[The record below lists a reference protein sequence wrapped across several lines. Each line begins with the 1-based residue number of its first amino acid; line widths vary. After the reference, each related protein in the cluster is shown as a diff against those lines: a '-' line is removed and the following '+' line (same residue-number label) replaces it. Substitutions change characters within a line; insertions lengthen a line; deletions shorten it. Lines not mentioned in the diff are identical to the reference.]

1 MSARRA
7 HLPLAILALLA
18 PLAAVATIPARAAL
32 PEGSPARLP
41 EGATATEIWT
51 LVGRFDSGHDVVAEI
66 AVTNLGPGERTAAV
80 IGHVM
85 DPQGRVHRFRKAK
98 RAGHWELSPDGL
110 ALDIGPILLDQREG
124 HGIFEVDRDVL
135 KLHVRFEL
143 DATRAAPAELTGP
156 GRGFELAQIS
166 GRARGRFW
174 RSAMEE
180 PVALEGHVGLTHR
193 WAREEGS
200 GIAWWAELVD
210 VRNGVG
216 LFLAGAREAQRGRE
230 TQASRR
236 GWLVQRL
243 PGGTLRTTRDF
254 EAEVVWR
261 GDEGEAARTPARIV
275 ISGPEVQGR
284 FEVVQR
290 VLRYDPFG
298 ELPGPVRWLLALQLR
313 IRSAWD
319 TATFELTWK
328 DGERHEVARI
338 DGSALVGLTHLERGA
353 LARSEPQVR
362 SPSVAQGGMP

>member
-1 MSARRA
+1 MSARLA
-7 HLPLAILALLA
+7 PVSLAILALLA
-18 PLAAVATIPARAAL
+18 LLEAGATIPARAASPL
-32 PEGSPARLP
+32 GSPARLP
-41 EGATATEIWT
+41 EGATAAEIWT

-110 ALDIGPILLDQREG
+110 ALDIGPILLDQRDG

-135 KLHVRFEL
+135 KLHLRFEL
-143 DATRAAPAELTGP
+143 DATRAAPAELTGFE
-156 GRGFELAQIS
+156 RGFELAQIS
-166 GRARGRFW
+166 GRAHGRFW
-174 RSAMEE
+174 RSAMDE

-193 WAREEGS
+193 WAQEEGA

-216 LFLAGAREAQRGRE
+216 LFLAGAREAQRDRE

-243 PGGTLRTTRDF
+243 PGGALRTTRDF
-254 EAEVVWR
+254 EAEMIWR
-261 GDEGEAARTPARIV
+261 GDEAEEARTPARV
-275 ISGPEVQGR
+275 VLSGPEVKGR
-284 FEVVQR
+284 FEVLQR

-298 ELPGPVRWLLALQLR
+298 ELPGPVRWLLTLQLR

-319 TATFELTWK
+319 TAVFAITWK
-328 DGERHEVARI
+328 NGEDPEATRI
-338 DGSALVGLTHLERGA
+338 DGRALVGLTRLERGA
-353 LARSEPQVR
+353 LARSEPRVR
-362 SPSVAQGGMP
+362 SPRVAQGGTP